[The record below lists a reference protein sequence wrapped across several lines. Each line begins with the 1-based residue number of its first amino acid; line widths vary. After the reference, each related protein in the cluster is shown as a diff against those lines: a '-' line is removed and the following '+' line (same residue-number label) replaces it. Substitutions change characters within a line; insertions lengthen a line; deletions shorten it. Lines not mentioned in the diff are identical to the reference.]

1 MRYQRKL
8 LLVFAFAIVI
18 GTTQAVEAQTIYDVK
33 GKIYGPDSRPLPN
46 VLVTL
51 ENHAHALIGQ
61 DTTNTDGRYEFDGIV
76 AGTYYISVKPDETQY
91 QAIFQKIDLINTSIG
106 ANSYSTE
113 TIDFSVK
120 SAARRVSPVGTV
132 YVQTIPPEAEKEYQA
147 AVKSL
152 AKGDKEQATKQLR
165 RAIEIFS
172 TYFLALQQ
180 LGLLLVEKGSYEEAS
195 APLKKAIEVNP
206 RATQSHLALGI
217 TYVNLERPKEAIEEL
232 NVARTLD
239 SRLFRASLYLGM
251 ALMATG
257 DLDAAEKSLKQ
268 ALALGGSVQ
277 ARAAH
282 LYLASIYNMRKN
294 YRAAIAEMETYL
306 RENPTA
312 PNAANI
318 KEAIAK
324 LRAKL

>member
-1 MRYQRKL
+1 M
-8 LLVFAFAIVI
+8 
-18 GTTQAVEAQTIYDVK
+18 
-33 GKIYGPDSRPLPN
+33 
-46 VLVTL
+46 
-51 ENHAHALIGQ
+51 
-61 DTTNTDGRYEFDGIV
+61 
-76 AGTYYISVKPDETQY
+76 
-91 QAIFQKIDLINTSIG
+91 
-106 ANSYSTE
+106 
-113 TIDFSVK
+113 
-120 SAARRVSPVGTV
+120 
-132 YVQTIPPEAEKEYQA
+132 
-147 AVKSL
+147 KSL

-165 RAIEIFS
+165 RAIEIFP

-180 LGLLLVEKGSYEEAS
+180 LGLVLVDKGSYEEAS

-251 ALMATG
+251 AQMATG
-257 DLDAAEKSLKQ
+257 DLDAAGKSLKQ

-277 ARAAH
+277 SRAAH

-312 PNAANI
+312 SNAANI
-318 KEAIAK
+318 KEAIELYLQKDALALPGNCTIEAGLSK
-324 LRAKL
+324 SIQRSGDDS